1 VRNVSGPW
9 SCLLGWSRWSLSR
22 WVARALVGAPRAPA
36 RVSHRPWPPAALRE
50 VLQAATPEFRA
61 LIVVYLLTAQR
72 GGDVTHFSPGQYDSA
87 ARTLTLRQRKSDMP
101 QLLHVPEQ
109 LARIIESMRGRSA
122 ERLLVTPRGKAW
134 TTSNAQETLAAL
146 LRSIGLPR
154 LTLHGLRA
162 TGPVA
167 LKMMGWENRGIRSLT
182 GHDSDRSLEVYLQGV
197 ERYPLAHE
205 AKEAL
210 AAHFGQV
217 LDDGAAPSSNQRRFT
232 GITGRAA
239 SKAKRGGVHLAQTAH
254 SQSAE
259 AAIERDEKL
268 TKFG

>member
-1 VRNVSGPW
+1 MLNVSGPW

-61 LIVVYLLTAQR
+61 LIVAYLLTAQR

-87 ARTLTLRQRKSDMP
+87 ARTLTLRQRKSDTP

-154 LTLHGLRA
+154 LTLHGLRQ
-162 TGPVA
+162 
-167 LKMMGWENRGIRSLT
+167 RGLR
-182 GHDSDRSLEVYLQGV
+182 
-197 ERYPLAHE
+197 
-205 AKEAL
+205 
-210 AAHFGQV
+210 
-217 LDDGAAPSSNQRRFT
+217 LDQAVMLHPHPGDQRLSVRPCSTSVPSTTVNAVSRMK
-232 GITGRAA
+232 GR
-239 SKAKRGGVHLAQTAH
+239 
-254 SQSAE
+254 
-259 AAIERDEKL
+259 
-268 TKFG
+268 